1 MTDLLADLS
10 GFAGVQLLIVGLVFL
25 RMGAAMAL
33 LPGFG
38 DRMVPGRIRLVLALV
53 FTLIIAP
60 AVTDRVLPPQ
70 GGAGPF
76 VLFLLAETA
85 NGLALGFILRLT
97 VLALEMA
104 GGLAAQSGS
113 LSQMFGTGGE
123 PLPAIAHLLVMAG
136 LALAVLSGLHV
147 QLARALILSYDA
159 MPAGHFPA
167 AGLIR
172 SWGVAQIAQ
181 AFALALSLAAP
192 FVIAALIY
200 NVALG
205 VINRAMPM
213 LMVSFIGAP
222 ALTAGTLILL
232 AITAPLMLSVWH
244 SAFATHLTDPFTVPR

>member
-1 MTDLLADLS
+1 
-10 GFAGVQLLIVGLVFL
+10 
-25 RMGAAMAL
+25 
-33 LPGFG
+33 
-38 DRMVPGRIRLVLALV
+38 
-53 FTLIIAP
+53 
-60 AVTDRVLPPQ
+60 
-70 GGAGPF
+70 
-76 VLFLLAETA
+76 
-85 NGLALGFILRLT
+85 
-97 VLALEMA
+97 
-104 GGLAAQSGS
+104 
-113 LSQMFGTGGE
+113 MFGTGGE

-222 ALTAGTLILL
+222 VLIFGGLILMILTLPL
-232 AITAPLMLSVWH
+232 ALMLWSNALNGFLAAPFG
-244 SAFATHLTDPFTVPR
+244 SAP